1 MKKAKTT
8 TTEPKAKTTL
18 SEAEIKNLCQKNK
31 AYSLLVLVTQY
42 RNLTTTLAV
51 SMFNFDPTGAVCQF
65 VGPLVTAAEEYRATL
80 MTALVDQD
88 EAFELY
94 NQTPFVGSENE
105 VEVIGNPL
113 KLPEN
118 EVDSMRKSLNRSAE
132 RLRKCICDTQKMVE
146 GFLKEVGSGRR
157 FANKMKG
164 LAGEIADLLGEIG
177 TML

>member
-1 MKKAKTT
+1 MKEKMKSKTG
-8 TTEPKAKTTL
+8 PKAKNAL

-51 SMFNFDPTGAVCQF
+51 SMFNFDTTGAVCQF
-65 VGPLVTAAEEYRATL
+65 VGPLVTAVEDYRETL
-80 MTALVDQD
+80 MSALVDQD

-94 NQTPFVGSENE
+94 NKTPFVGSENE
-105 VEVIGNPL
+105 VEVFGNPL
-113 KLPEN
+113 KLTKKV
-118 EVDSMRKSLNRSAE
+118 VDSLRKNLNKSAE
-132 RLRKCICDTQKMVE
+132 RLRKGIGDTQKMVE
-146 GFLKEVGSGRR
+146 GFLNEVGSGRR
-157 FANKMKG
+157 YVNKMKG